1 MTKVDGTKV
10 YCEFDDVTFTLVTCL
25 KELDAPQTAYEEEDD
40 TCLEDTITKTAIGK
54 QEKSVMEFLYK
65 YEVNSAAEQVIRAEI
80 GESHSWKIE
89 HPDATTETFTGLF
102 VALIP
107 QQYVNGNQRLAKIR
121 VVRNSAITYA

>member
-10 YCEFDDVTFTLVTCL
+10 YCEFDDATYTLVTCL
-25 KELDAPQTAYEEEDD
+25 KELDPPQTAFEEEDD

-54 QEKSVMEFLYK
+54 EERSVMEFLYK

-80 GESHSWKIE
+80 GESHNWKIE
-89 HPDATTETFTGLF
+89 HPDATTEIFTGLF
-102 VALIP
+102 TALIP

-121 VVRNSAITYA
+121 VVRNSAIAYA